1 MGTAFDF
8 FSVLALLGGLAVFLY
23 GMDVMGDCLKRS
35 AGSRLKGFLENVT
48 SNPFKALMLGI
59 GVTAVIQS
67 SSATTVMVVGFINSG
82 VMKLSQSIGI
92 IMGANI
98 GTAVTGWLLSLTSVG
113 DSNPVLQLIKADNLS
128 YIVAV
133 VGILL
138 IMASKNSKHKDVG
151 GIFLGFTLIIVGMEI
166 MSGAVEPL
174 KDSPEFASI
183 LTVFS
188 NPLLG
193 ILMGAVFTAII
204 QSSSASVGILQA
216 LSLSVNISYATAIPI
231 IMGQNIGTCV
241 TAMLASI
248 GTNKDARRAA
258 VIHLSFN
265 IIGTVVFTIAYY
277 IVRTMISPQL
287 LAMST
292 DPVSIAIVNTG
303 FKLGST
309 VIMFPFM
316 KQLEQLAYLFIKPEN
331 KQEETALLDERLLS
345 TPAVAI
351 AQSKKL
357 TSQMAELA
365 KNSLLDSLEML
376 THFDAEKGKKI
387 REDEK
392 TVDHYEDT
400 LGTYL
405 VKLSREILNV
415 NDSHEAAN
423 LLHTIG
429 DFERISDHAV
439 NILEVAEEVQEKGI
453 IFSTEAVREMGVLTD
468 AIREILTNT
477 VDAFVNEDLSLARKV
492 EPLEQV
498 IDKIKFTLKQRHI
511 KRVQK
516 DECTIELGFV
526 FSDFITNCERVADHC
541 SNIAVCLIQVA
552 EDSFDTH
559 EYLQNVKSHSDAE
572 FDDMYKEYKEKYSV

>member
-1 MGTAFDF
+1 MDTFSF

-23 GMDVMGDCLKRS
+23 GMDVMGDSLKRS
-35 AGSRLKGFLENVT
+35 AGNKLKGFLENVT
-48 SNPFKALMLGI
+48 SNPFKAVMLGL

-82 VMKLSQSIGI
+82 VMKLSQSVGI

-98 GTAVTGWLLSLTSVG
+98 GTAVTGWLLSLTSV
-113 DSNPVLQLIKADNLS
+113 SSENPFIQLLSASNLS
-128 YIVAV
+128 YIVAI
-133 VGILL
+133 VGIFL
-138 IMASKNSKHKDVG
+138 IMASKNVKHKDVG
-151 GIFLGFTLIIVGMEI
+151 GIFLGFTLIIVGMDI
-166 MSGAVEPL
+166 MSAAVAPL
-174 KDSPEFASI
+174 KNSPEFASI

-188 NPLLG
+188 NPILG

-216 LSLSVNISYATAIPI
+216 LSTSVNISYATVLPI

-241 TAMLASI
+241 TALLASI
-248 GTNKDARRAA
+248 GTNKDAKRAA
-258 VIHLSFN
+258 VVHLSFN
-265 IIGTVVFTIAYY
+265 IIGTIVFIIIYY
-277 IVRTMISPQL
+277 IVRMMISPVIL
-287 LAMST
+287 EAFAN
-292 DPVSIAIVNTG
+292 PVGIAIINTG
-303 FKLGST
+303 FKIGST

-316 KQLEQLAYLFIKPEN
+316 KQLEKLAYFFIKSEN
-331 KQEETALLDERLLS
+331 KAEEMALLDERFLS

-357 TSQMAELA
+357 THKMAEIA
-365 KNSLLDSLEML
+365 KNSLIDSIALVSNY
-376 THFDAEKGKKI
+376 DAEKGNKI

-392 TVDHYEDT
+392 IVDHYEDT

-405 VKLSREILNV
+405 VKLSRESLSIS
-415 NDSHEAAN
+415 DSHEVAN

-439 NILEVAEEVQEKGI
+439 NILEVADEVKEKGI
-453 IFSTEAVREMGVLTD
+453 VFSQEAVREMKVLGD

-477 VDAFVNEDLSLARKV
+477 IDAFINEDLELARKV

-498 IDKIKFTLKQRHI
+498 IDKIKFNLKQRHI
-511 KRVQK
+511 KRLQN
-516 DECTIELGFV
+516 DECTIETGFV

-559 EYLQNVKSHSDAE
+559 EYLKNVKSHSDVT
-572 FDDMYKEYKEKYSV
+572 FDELYKAYKEKYTV